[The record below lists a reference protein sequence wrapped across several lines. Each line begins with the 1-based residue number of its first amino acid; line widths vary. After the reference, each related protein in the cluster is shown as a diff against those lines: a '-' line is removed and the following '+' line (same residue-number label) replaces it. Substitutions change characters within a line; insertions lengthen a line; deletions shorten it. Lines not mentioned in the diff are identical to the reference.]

1 VKLTG
6 CEPLWPSA
14 VCWSSID
21 TDGDDSAAR
30 VHWPPAVMSSPA
42 VELAPAPLP
51 EHEPALVVHAA
62 PALPLS
68 PTCDVEPPPPLAEQL
83 PDSVLQ
89 EPLPAAATV
98 FGAEVPSAAVAQLP
112 CGVVHEVLP
121 PVPASVDCPVPA
133 QEPPGEVEPLP
144 VKVLVF
150 GSKDALPLPPTDS

>member
-1 VKLTG
+1 
-6 CEPLWPSA
+6 
-14 VCWSSID
+14 
-21 TDGDDSAAR
+21 
-30 VHWPPAVMSSPA
+30 
-42 VELAPAPLP
+42 
-51 EHEPALVVHAA
+51 VVHPA

-89 EPLPAAATV
+89 EPLPAAATA

-121 PVPASVDCPVPA
+121 PIPACVDCPVPA

-144 VKVLVF
+144 VNVLVLE
-150 GSKDALPLPPTDS
+150 SKDALPLPPTD